1 MEIYLDNAATTR
13 PYDSVRS
20 IMLET
25 LDTAFGNPSSMHGK
39 GFEAERYVKE
49 ATDIIAKSLKADPKE
64 IIFTSG
70 GTESNNLALIG
81 AASALKRRGNHII
94 TTMIEHPSVHNPV
107 LFLEENGYRVTY
119 VPVDSMGRMKEE
131 ELLEAVGEDTILVSF
146 MYVNNEVGSI
156 QPISEMSRK
165 IKEKNPNVCIH
176 VDAIQ
181 AYGKFRIYPAREGID
196 LLSAS
201 GHKIHGPK
209 GVGFLY
215 VNSKVKIK
223 PVLFGGGQQRGIRS
237 GTENV
242 PGIAGL
248 GQAVKEGLSHQDEI
262 VTKLYEIKA
271 YFIERLKEIEGTF
284 VNCTEEN
291 IKKTAPHILS
301 VSFEGIKS
309 EVLLHALE
317 DKGIYVSA
325 GSACASNHPGLSGTL
340 KAVGLRND
348 LLDSTIRFSFSGFT
362 TIEEAGQAIE
372 ALKELVP
379 VLRKYSRR

>member
-20 IMLET
+20 IMMET
-25 LDTAFGNPSSMHGK
+25 MDTAFGNPSSMHGK
-39 GFEAERYVKE
+39 GFEAEKYVKE
-49 ATDIIAKSLKADPKE
+49 ATDIIAKSLKVDPRE

-81 AASALKRRGNHII
+81 TASALKRRGNHII

-146 MYVNNEVGSI
+146 MYVNNEVGSV
-156 QPISEMSRK
+156 QPISELSRK

-242 PGIAGL
+242 PGIAGF
-248 GQAVKEGLSHQDEI
+248 GQAVKEGLSRQDETI
-262 VTKLYEIKA
+262 AKLYEIKT
-271 YFIERLKEIEGTF
+271 YIIERLKEIEGTY
-284 VNCTEEN
+284 VNCLVEDV
-291 IKKTAPHILS
+291 KKTAPHILS

-372 ALKELVP
+372 TLKELVP
-379 VLRKYSRR
+379 VLRKYSHR